1 MKYKLQDSIVL
12 KINQT
17 ANKLN
22 NEFNKVLNTYNIA
35 PEQRATLEII
45 QNDKD
50 INQTKIA
57 QILGKDK
64 TTICRSLTS
73 LEKKGLITKSEIK
86 NDKRVNILKL
96 TKKAEEVL
104 EESKESVY
112 EYREK
117 LSQSLDKDEI
127 KMLFSLLEKITKNV

>member
-1 MKYKLQDSIVL
+1 MKYKLQNSIAFKVS
-12 KINQT
+12 QT

-22 NEFNKVLNTYNIA
+22 NDFNKVLNNYNIA

-117 LSQSLDKDEI
+117 LSQSLNKDEI

>member
-1 MKYKLQDSIVL
+1 MKYKLQDSIGF

-112 EYREK
+112 AYREK
-117 LSQSLDKDEI
+117 LSQSLNKDEI

>member
-1 MKYKLQDSIVL
+1 MKYKLQNSIAFKVS
-12 KINQT
+12 QT

-22 NEFNKVLNTYNIA
+22 NDFNKVLNNYNIA

>member
-1 MKYKLQDSIVL
+1 MKYKLQDSIAF

-22 NEFNKVLNTYNIA
+22 NNFIKILNNYNIA

-45 QNDKD
+45 QNDKE

-57 QILGKDK
+57 QILAKDK
-64 TTICRSLTS
+64 TTICRSLTA

-96 TKKAEEVL
+96 TKKGEEVL
-104 EESKESVY
+104 EESKESVDS
-112 EYREK
+112 YREK
-117 LSQSLDKDEI
+117 LNTTLQEDEI
-127 KMLFSLLEKITKNV
+127 KTLYLLLEKITKNV